1 MDNYNDIELVQLS
14 VGGDAR
20 AFEHLVKRHYL
31 SAYQVSYKWCGIKED
46 AEDIVQEVFVK
57 VARKLKTFGKKSSF
71 KTWLY
76 RITINTAKDFTRKY
90 ATKRVYEKAFAVE
103 QGSNNPVPSRDE
115 NPDVAQ
121 LYKEISKLPEKQK
134 MAMLLVY
141 GEGLSHKEASQVLKC
156 PEATVSWRIF
166 QTKKK
171 LKKSLGYE
179 I

>member
-31 SAYQVSYKWCGIKED
+31 SAYNVSYKWCGIKED
-46 AEDIVQEVFVK
+46 AEDIAQEVFVK
-57 VARKLKTFGKKSSF
+57 VARKLKTFGKRSSF
-71 KTWLY
+71 RTWLY

-90 ATKRVYEKAFAVE
+90 TTKRVYETAFALE
-103 QGSNNPVPSRDE
+103 QGSNNPGPSPDE
-115 NPDVAQ
+115 NPDAAQ
-121 LYKEISKLPEKQK
+121 LYKEIAKLPGKQK
-134 MAMLLVY
+134 MTVLLVY
-141 GEGLSHKEASQVLKC
+141 GEGLSHREASQMLKC

-166 QTKKK
+166 QAKKK
-171 LKKSLGYE
+171 LKKSLEYE

>member
-57 VARKLKTFGKKSSF
+57 VARKLKTFGKRSSF

-115 NPDVAQ
+115 NPDV
-121 LYKEISKLPEKQK
+121 LLPAALITGRRASTSVFQVPFCYI
-134 MAMLLVY
+134 LCI
-141 GEGLSHKEASQVLKC
+141 LS
-156 PEATVSWRIF
+156 PDF
-166 QTKKK
+166 
-171 LKKSLGYE
+171 
-179 I
+179 

>member
-57 VARKLKTFGKKSSF
+57 VARKLKTFGKRSSF

-115 NPDVAQ
+115 IPDVAQ